1 MVPCESCGRRPDG
14 YEHAG
19 YRGLEATRKIA
30 RSIVDTKVIM
40 LTVHTENPLPAKV
53 MQAGAAGYLSKGAAP
68 QEVVNAIRCVA
79 SGQRY
84 IASDIAQQMALSQI
98 EPEKRNRRLP
108 VCLNANCRLC

>member
-1 MVPCESCGRRPDG
+1 
-14 YEHAG
+14 
-19 YRGLEATRKIA
+19 
-30 RSIVDTKVIM
+30 M

-84 IASDIAQQMALSQI
+84 IASDIAQQMALSQMN
-98 EPEKRNRRLP
+98 RRRRSRRLP
-108 VCLNANCRLC
+108 VCLSENCRLC